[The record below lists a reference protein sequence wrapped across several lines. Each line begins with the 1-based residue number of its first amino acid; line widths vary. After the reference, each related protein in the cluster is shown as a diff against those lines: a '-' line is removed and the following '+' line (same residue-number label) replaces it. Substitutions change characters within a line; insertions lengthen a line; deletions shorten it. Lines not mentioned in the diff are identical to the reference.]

1 MAVNGIGNSKADI
14 RPTQLKA
21 GMEKTNLKNDK
32 DKAIFDAMDTDKN
45 GVLDQSEIEKFKQTK
60 EGKFFVINTVKPEN
74 KKGVEAIKERQIE
87 LREKR
92 QEKRHNRKKTAS

>member
-32 DKAIFDAMDTDKN
+32 DKAIFDAMDTDK
-45 GVLDQSEIEKFKQTK
+45 
-60 EGKFFVINTVKPEN
+60 
-74 KKGVEAIKERQIE
+74 
-87 LREKR
+87 
-92 QEKRHNRKKTAS
+92 KTAFLIKVKLKNLNKLMTRTVMTLQLKKKQRSSSRITVLKVRK